1 MNKQEFSAIMLIV
14 KKLGW
19 NDMPATVALEAI
31 QRMIN
36 NEIAVLLDCCGT
48 QESEEE
54 TLQIIAS
61 WEDEQIWL
69 SLFGND
75 YQTRNDESLE
85 HWALTYRPQIE
96 AWMRLGHSFE
106 EACNEWDIPSK
117 EWEWEQYQSYLAE
130 MQEAYDET
138 IYSLKYSFN

>member
-36 NEIAVLLDCCGT
+36 NDIAVGLDCCGVEET
-48 QESEEE
+48 QEDSLLTLGTKDANYLWSALFVSDYE
-54 TLQIIAS
+54 TL
-61 WEDEQIWL
+61 
-69 SLFGND
+69 ND
-75 YQTRNDESLE
+75 QVLA

-106 EACNEWDIPSK
+106 DACQEWDIPSK
-117 EWEWEQYQSYLAE
+117 EWEWEHYQDYLAE
-130 MQEAYDET
+130 MQEVYDET

>member
-14 KKLGW
+14 KKLDW

-31 QRMIN
+31 QKMLN
-36 NEIAVLLDCCGT
+36 NDIAVGADCCG
-48 QESEEE
+48 
-54 TLQIIAS
+54 IVDDP
-61 WEDEQIWL
+61 EDSLLSISLWGADKIWMR
-69 SLFGND
+69 LFVSD
-75 YQTRNDESLE
+75 YQTLNDEALE

-106 EACNEWDIPSK
+106 DACQEWDIPSK
-117 EWEWEQYQSYLAE
+117 EWEWEHYQDYLAE